1 MPTLTFYVG
10 ERPVDPVIWDTGRD
24 LTGLTPSLVGDTLP
38 AATVVVH
45 DAAAGQVAISFTAPF
60 TQVGVFTVQVRLA
73 RGTGEADLTDTVQFR
88 VLDPAQTG
96 AFTVINP
103 GSVEGITGQSV
114 SGPNVLQAQSLISL
128 LVDRDLTDA
137 TVLAAINARDTAL
150 LRQAIAWQAASA
162 NGSVLD
168 MHIPTGATGVSTGD
182 LSLSFG
188 GVGITAFTSLDPVAK
203 LALSKLSWMGTRSI
217 HFSRARR
224 GPLSPLVS
232 DRHAWVGM

>member
-24 LTGLTPSLVGDTLP
+24 LTGLTPSLVGDALP

-162 NGSVLD
+162 NGS
-168 MHIPTGATGVSTGD
+168 ATRFVRTCRVRASD
-182 LSLSFG
+182 RSS
-188 GVGITAFTSLDPVAK
+188 ARKA
-203 LALSKLSWMGTRSI
+203 LAPRRPS
-217 HFSRARR
+217 HFSAILVISVTICECRT
-224 GPLSPLVS
+224 SPMIQSTTWPGV
-232 DRHAWVGM
+232 